1 MGTYAGIAT
10 AAAVG
15 TAGTIKYKRDR
26 AAARKSQQRKT
37 NRLAAAGGLTGL
49 AAVAAAGYFGK
60 QAYDRKYS
68 GQDHGLTGTEDDEEF
83 ADEVSDTPSGTK
95 KASSGA
101 KGKAKGKKRKQPE
114 KTNWLLWGFLLV
126 LGLAAIGGAVY
137 YFLFTD
143 EEGSEEDAVPEGGDM
158 V

>member
-15 TAGTIKYKRDR
+15 TAGTIMYKRDR
-26 AAARKSQQRKT
+26 EAARKSQQRKT

-68 GQDHGLTGTEDDEEF
+68 GQDHDLTGTEDDEEF

-101 KGKAKGKKRKQPE
+101 KGKTKGKRKQPE

-137 YFLFTD
+137 YFLFMD
-143 EEGSEEDAVPEGGDM
+143 EEGSEEDAVPEGEDM